1 MKQILTPL
9 FNSVF
14 EEKLID
20 EIANF
25 AIMHDFNEGE
35 LIIDIG
41 TPLNRMP
48 LLIHGAIKISRED
61 QKQGELVLYFI
72 EKGNTCAMTLTSCL
86 NNTKSEIRAKAET
99 SGKLVLIPIEKME
112 EWLGIYPSWRNF
124 IFISYNNRLKEMLS
138 AIDSIAFMSL
148 EDRLW
153 SYLIDKSKINK
164 SREIHCTHQ
173 EIAFDLNSSRVVIS
187 RILKVFEQNNS
198 IQLKQGVITLKD
210 KMTN

>member
-1 MKQILTPL
+1 MKQILTPI
-9 FNSVF
+9 FNTIF

-25 AIMHDFNEGE
+25 AIIHDFIQGE

-86 NNTKSEIRAKAET
+86 NNTKSEIRATAET

-112 EWLGIYPSWRNF
+112 EWLTTFSSWRYF
-124 IFISYNNRLKEMLS
+124 IFLSYNNRLKEMLS
-138 AIDSIAFMSL
+138 AIDSIAFLSL

-153 SYLIDKSKINK
+153 NYLIDKSKINK
-164 SREIHCTHQ
+164 SRELFCTHK

-187 RILKVFEQNNS
+187 RLLKVFEQKNR
-198 IQLKQGVITLKD
+198 IRLRQGVITLKD
-210 KMTN
+210 